1 MPTTYL
7 SDRISVDPDICF
19 GKPCVKGTRIRVVDV
34 LDNLAGGSTPNE
46 IVEDFPELSLED
58 ISAVLHYAA
67 QMTERQVIIAA

>member
-1 MPTTYL
+1 MPATNL

-19 GKPCVKGTRIRVVDV
+19 GKPCVKGTRIWVVDV

-58 ISAVLHYAA
+58 ISAVPQYAA
-67 QMTERQVIIAA
+67 QMAERQVIIAA